1 MSVVS
6 YIKAISYYL
15 PEKRL
20 TNSEIKTL
28 HPDWNVDEMEQYT
41 GVKTRYISA
50 SDEYAS
56 DMAEKAAKKLF
67 IEHSI
72 NPDEIDF
79 LILCT
84 QTTDYI
90 APATSC
96 VMQNTLGLSKNIGA
110 FDFNLGCTG
119 FVYGLSMAKGLIESN
134 SAKNVL
140 LITSENISKY
150 IHPLD
155 KSTLFLFGDAAA
167 ATLISKSEF
176 SDNSGIGNFSF
187 GTDGSGVDK
196 IFLKYGSPRNPLTE
210 AKIEDSMD
218 RFGNILNDSKFYMN
232 GPAVFNFSIN
242 TAPKH
247 IQDLLLKEKT
257 KIDEIDFFIL
267 HQANKLILDT
277 IRKKLRVPEN
287 KFIINIEKYGNTVAS
302 SIPIAFSDAIGEKVI
317 KKGDKILL
325 SAFGVGYSW
334 ASVIITY

>member
-1 MSVVS
+1 MNHC

-15 PEKRL
+15 PEKIL
-20 TNSEIKTL
+20 ANSDIKTL

-41 GVKTRYISA
+41 GVKTRYIA
-50 SDEYAS
+50 ADDEYAS
-56 DMAEKAAKKLF
+56 DMAEKAARKLF
-67 IEHSI
+67 VEHSI

-90 APATSC
+90 APATAC
-96 VMQNTLGLSKNIGA
+96 VLQNKLGLSKNIGA

-119 FVYGLSMAKGLIESN
+119 FVYGLSIAKGLVESN

-167 ATLISKSEF
+167 ATLISKRAEEGSE
-176 SDNSGIGNFSF
+176 SIGNFSF
-187 GTDGSGVDK
+187 GTDGTGVEK
-196 IFLKYGSPRNPLTE
+196 IFLKYGSPRNPLTK
-210 AKIEDSMD
+210 AKMEDSTD
-218 RFGNILNDSKFYMN
+218 KFGNILNDTKFYMN
-232 GPAVFNFSIN
+232 GPSVFSFSIN

-247 IQDLLLKEKT
+247 IRDILLKENVT
-257 KIDEIDFFIL
+257 VDDIDFYIL

-277 IRKKLRVPEN
+277 IRKKLGVPEE
-287 KFIINIEKYGNTVAS
+287 KFIINIDRYGNTVAS
-302 SIPIAFSDAIGEKVI
+302 SIPIALCDSINEKVL
-317 KKGDKILL
+317 KKGNKILL

>member
-1 MSVVS
+1 MNS

-20 TNSEIKTL
+20 INSEIKTL

-41 GVKTRYISA
+41 GVKTRYIA
-50 SDEYAS
+50 ADDEYAS

-72 NPDEIDF
+72 NSTDIDF

-96 VMQNTLGLSKNIGA
+96 VLQNKLGLSKNTGA

-119 FVYGLSMAKGLIESN
+119 FVYGLSLAKGLIASN

-155 KSTLFLFGDAAA
+155 KSTFFLFGDAAA
-167 ATLISKSEF
+167 ATLISEGENKI
-176 SDNSGIGNFSF
+176 DGCLGNFSF
-187 GTDGSGVDK
+187 GTDGAGVDH
-196 IFLKYGSPRNPLTE
+196 IYLKYGSPRNPLTK
-210 AKIEDSMD
+210 AKSEDSKD
-218 RFGNILNDSKFYMN
+218 KFGNIINDTKFFMN

-247 IQDLLLKEKT
+247 IQNLLLKENV
-257 KIDEIDFFIL
+257 KIDDIDFFVL

-277 IRKKLRVPEN
+277 IRKKLGVSKE
-287 KFIINIEKYGNTVAS
+287 KFIMNIDQYGNTVAS
-302 SIPIAFSDAIGEKVI
+302 SIPIALGDAIRNNVI
-317 KKGDKILL
+317 KKGDRILL